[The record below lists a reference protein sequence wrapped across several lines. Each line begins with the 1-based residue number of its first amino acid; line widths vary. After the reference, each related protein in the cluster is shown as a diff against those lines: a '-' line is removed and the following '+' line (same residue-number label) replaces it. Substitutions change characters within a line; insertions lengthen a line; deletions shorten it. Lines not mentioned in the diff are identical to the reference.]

1 MANIY
6 LRWKNPDCNGIAI
19 EWEEMSGKAFFA
31 FLNSNSSEGRYFIKL
46 NNDICFDA
54 NVVFIEATKAQYD
67 DWLRD
72 SNRHHYLK
80 SHEPDQKPDS
90 LDATISGDG
99 GTNISLYEAITDMS
113 CVDPEEFVIHSALLG
128 LLPVALSSISKTLRE
143 TIVLKYFK
151 YPGKSDEE
159 IAELIGVTKDNFKKN
174 RQRALK
180 ELKSFFEK

>member
-54 NVVFIEATKAQYD
+54 NVVFIEATTAQYD

-72 SNRHHYLK
+72 SNHHHYLK

-90 LDATISGDG
+90 LDVTISGDG
-99 GTNISLYEAITDMS
+99 GTE
-113 CVDPEEFVIHSALLG
+113 
-128 LLPVALSSISKTLRE
+128 LLPSE
-143 TIVLKYFK
+143 
-151 YPGKSDEE
+151 
-159 IAELIGVTKDNFKKN
+159 
-174 RQRALK
+174 K
-180 ELKSFFEK
+180 EV

>member
-46 NNDICFDA
+46 NYDICFDA

-72 SNRHHYLK
+72 SNHHHYLK

-90 LDATISGDG
+90 LDVTISGDG
-99 GTNISLYEAITDMS
+99 GTNVSLYEAITDMS